1 MASSKWWQ
9 IISWLV
15 ALGVPMTPLQGTY
28 FGYAALLIAAGL
40 SLWRGLIWVK
50 ALNIQII
57 HKGHGT
63 LEPLWVKIMFLAPT
77 FLLFLIAGL
86 WSYYGGL
93 SVFGSH
99 SLRGSD
105 SVNEHQSSHL
115 LAQTLIKNYPRTSP
129 PIERH
134 VNAFVHN
141 WLMLINKVRAERTRT
156 DLQAVVQEF
165 GRLPV
170 SLSGNGLVAEARF
183 TLLALEKEGYV
194 RIRETGVY
202 GKWWGI
208 EFENLE
214 FTFVHEKLSEFIA
227 GL

>member
-1 MASSKWWQ
+1 
-9 IISWLV
+9 
-15 ALGVPMTPLQGTY
+15 MTPLQGTY
-28 FGYAALLIAAGL
+28 FGYAALLLAAGL
-40 SLWRGLIWVK
+40 SLWRGLTWVK
-50 ALNIQII
+50 ALNIQIS

-63 LEPLWVKIMFLAPT
+63 LDPSWVKVMFLAPT
-77 FLLFLIAGL
+77 FLLFFMAGL

-93 SVFGSH
+93 SMLWTH
-99 SLRGSD
+99 SLRQSD
-105 SVNEHQSSHL
+105 SVNDSMSSAGQRNSNHL
-115 LAQTLIKNYPRTSP
+115 LAQILIKNYPRTSP

-134 VNAFVHN
+134 VDAFVQS
-141 WLMLINKVRAERTRT
+141 WLTLINKVRAERTRT

-202 GKWWGI
+202 GKWWGV

-214 FTFVHEKLSEFIA
+214 FVFVHEKVSEFIA